1 MSGCTPAVSPQPPFS
16 MAAPLLLMGD
26 LFQLDGSDTVTGHL
40 DRIRGLVIKQG
51 CSYADG
57 IFSLQYKE
65 GLQFSFEREDR
76 KTLS

>member
-1 MSGCTPAVSPQPPFS
+1 MYNTNPDVFILSSYKVIQTRI
-16 MAAPLLLMGD
+16 
-26 LFQLDGSDTVTGHL
+26 